1 MTACCLHNFIIQ
13 CREDEEEDQWD
24 EDMEQNDE
32 DEVDVNDDVVSDAFS
47 SSTLEVMHLDV
58 EGIGIPLAL
67 KTRKML
73 LYSTQ
78 FMIRRQI
85 QEFNRHAKAAAA
97 ANPEG
102 PVTTTSPLDSLFP
115 NLVKHIPL
123 SELKEALTP
132 KYSSDIRYKPTEVKG
147 KGVSTL
153 PTPNRPS
160 TSAATQEP
168 DRIKLFP
175 KEEPE
180 PILPPVF
187 GYNPTTMCFIAMVA

>member
-1 MTACCLHNFIIQ
+1 MPDVIMTACCLHNFIIQ

-32 DEVDVNDDVVSDAFS
+32 DE
-47 SSTLEVMHLDV
+47 
-58 EGIGIPLAL
+58 
-67 KTRKML
+67 
-73 LYSTQ
+73 
-78 FMIRRQI
+78 
-85 QEFNRHAKAAAA
+85 AAA

-123 SELKEALTP
+123 SELKESLTP
-132 KYSSDIRYKPTEVKG
+132 KYSGDIRYKPTEVKG
-147 KGVSTL
+147 KGVSTS

-160 TSAATQEP
+160 TSAAVQEP
-168 DRIKLFP
+168 DRIKLFS

-180 PILPPVF
+180 PILPPGF
-187 GYNPTTMCFIAMVA
+187 GYNPTTTCFIAMVGISR